1 MSKIINFFG
10 GPGVGKST
18 QSSDLYSIMKKKN
31 KNVEL
36 TFEFPK
42 LIAWDGNID
51 LINDQFFITANQHRN
66 ISRLYGK
73 VEYIIVDS
81 PIILGLV
88 YKLKYSGVYPAT
100 FYDHTFDDFIISLF
114 RKYDSLNI
122 FLNRSEN
129 EFESSGRFQKL
140 EESKKIDGEI
150 KEVLK
155 QLKIDFIEF
164 DVNNDTSKD
173 IYNHIFSE

>member
-18 QSSDLYSIMKKKN
+18 QSSELYSIMKKLN
-31 KNVEL
+31 KSVEL

-42 LIAWDGNID
+42 LVAWDGNFD
-51 LINDQFFITANQHRN
+51 LINDQFFVTANQHRN

-88 YKLKYSGVYPAT
+88 YKLKYSNNYPAI
-100 FYDHTFDDFIISLF
+100 FYDEHFDDFIVSLF
-114 RKYDSLNI
+114 KKYDSINI
-122 FLNRSEN
+122 FLNRSEG
-129 EFESSGRFQKL
+129 EFESTGRFQKY
-140 EESKKIDGEI
+140 EESKMIDEEI

-155 QLKIDFIEF
+155 KLEIDFIEF
-164 DVNNDTSKD
+164 EVNNHTSSD
-173 IYNHIFSE
+173 IYDYIFKK

>member
-18 QSSDLYSIMKKKN
+18 QSSDLYSIMKKNN
-31 KNVEL
+31 KSVEL

-42 LIAWDGNID
+42 LIAWDGNFE

-73 VEYIIVDS
+73 VDYIIVDS

-88 YKLKYSGVYPAT
+88 YKLKYSSNYPAT
-100 FYDHTFDDFIISLF
+100 FYDGSFDDFILSLF
-114 RKYDSLNI
+114 RKYESINI
-122 FLNRSEN
+122 FLNRGEN
-129 EFESSGRFQKL
+129 EFESSGRFQKQ
-140 EESKKIDGEI
+140 EESLSIDNEI
-150 KEVLK
+150 KVMLNNF
-155 QLKIDFIEF
+155 KIDFIEF
-164 DVNNDTSKD
+164 GVNNTTSKD
-173 IYNHIFSE
+173 IYEYIFKK